1 MNKKPARRAGGEK
14 QKRCDGTQTK
24 KNMRQQKK
32 GKTMKRVLLL
42 GDSIRMGYDTK
53 VKELLKDEYEVVY
66 SGDNGR
72 FAAYTLWQLNQ
83 YYKNEGKFDLV
94 HWNNGYWD
102 MNIEAPMKEA
112 IHPLEEYLAVCGRL
126 IRLMKQQLD
135 SDLLYDFGFHKKD
148 NDELIGSGGLTFN
161 QQQGIWELGC
171 NLRRDCWNQG
181 YGTEA
186 AAAILSF
193 AENTLHIH
201 RVMARH
207 AKDNTASG
215 RVLEKNGFSFVR
227 ECWDQKWSGS
237 HRFECREYIW
247 KSEKE
252 EEKNSAAR
260 NEVERFY
267 DDEYEEWDRL
277 EWHTPEFE
285 VTKRYMEEYIPN
297 DTPQKILD
305 IGGGPGR
312 YSIFLAQ
319 KGHDVTLFDLSGKN
333 IRQAIEK
340 AQEADVLLD
349 SCIHGDALR
358 LSEYLY
364 KAEQYDVVLLMGP
377 LYHLMREQD
386 REKALQEALR
396 VLKPGGLLFA
406 SFISTYAPIQDYA
419 SGLYDFGDM
428 DRLLAGLEDGTAQ
441 PGKNFTNSYFCGEK
455 EAEDMMEKA
464 GLCQLAFAGVENILC
479 GKEELLH
486 KLASQQQ
493 EKWLNLAW
501 RLSQDRKLLG
511 MSEHFLYIGRKQ

>member
-1 MNKKPARRAGGEK
+1 MGKSMKTPILETSRLWLKPLKEEDAPGAFLWTGDPK
-14 QKRCDGTQTK
+14 VSWY
-24 KNMRQQKK
+24 MRYE
-32 GKTMKRVLLL
+32 THESLE
-42 GDSIRMGYDTK
+42 DTK
-53 VKELLKDEYEVVY
+53 QWL
-66 SGDNGR
+66 R
-72 FAAYTLWQLNQ
+72 
-83 YYKNEGKFDLV
+83 
-94 HWNNGYWD
+94 
-102 MNIEAPMKEA
+102 
-112 IHPLEEYLAVCGRL
+112 EEE
-126 IRLMKQQLD
+126 KQLD

-171 NLRRDCWNQG
+171 NLRRDCWNQS

-207 AKDNTASG
+207 AKDNAASG

-252 EEKNSAAR
+252 EEKNNAAR

>member
-1 MNKKPARRAGGEK
+1 M
-14 QKRCDGTQTK
+14 
-24 KNMRQQKK
+24 
-32 GKTMKRVLLL
+32 
-42 GDSIRMGYDTK
+42 I
-53 VKELLKDEYEVVY
+53 
-66 SGDNGR
+66 
-72 FAAYTLWQLNQ
+72 
-83 YYKNEGKFDLV
+83 
-94 HWNNGYWD
+94 
-102 MNIEAPMKEA
+102 
-112 IHPLEEYLAVCGRL
+112 
-126 IRLMKQQLD
+126 LD
-135 SDLLYDFGFHKKD
+135 FIKKD

-207 AKDNTASG
+207 AKDNAASG

-227 ECWDQKWSGS
+227 ECWDQKWSSS

-285 VTKRYMEEYIPN
+285 VTKKRYMEEYIPN

-305 IGGGPGR
+305 IGGGSGR

-386 REKALQEALR
+386 RGKS
-396 VLKPGGLLFA
+396 P
-406 SFISTYAPIQDYA
+406 
-419 SGLYDFGDM
+419 
-428 DRLLAGLEDGTAQ
+428 AGGTA
-441 PGKNFTNSYFCGEK
+441 GVKAGWAFVRILYFDVCANS
-455 EAEDMMEKA
+455 
-464 GLCQLAFAGVENILC
+464 GLCQRTVRFRRYGQTPSPVWRT
-479 GKEELLH
+479 ELHNLV
-486 KLASQQQ
+486 KISQTPISVG
-493 EKWLNLAW
+493 EK
-501 RLSQDRKLLG
+501 RRK
-511 MSEHFLYIGRKQ
+511 I

>member
-1 MNKKPARRAGGEK
+1 
-14 QKRCDGTQTK
+14 
-24 KNMRQQKK
+24 MRE
-32 GKTMKRVLLL
+32 T
-42 GDSIRMGYDTK
+42 
-53 VKELLKDEYEVVY
+53 
-66 SGDNGR
+66 
-72 FAAYTLWQLNQ
+72 
-83 YYKNEGKFDLV
+83 
-94 HWNNGYWD
+94 
-102 MNIEAPMKEA
+102 
-112 IHPLEEYLAVCGRL
+112 
-126 IRLMKQQLD
+126 
-135 SDLLYDFGFHKKD
+135 
-148 NDELIGSGGLTFN
+148 
-161 QQQGIWELGC
+161 
-171 NLRRDCWNQG
+171 
-181 YGTEA
+181 
-186 AAAILSF
+186 
-193 AENTLHIH
+193 
-201 RVMARH
+201 
-207 AKDNTASG
+207 
-215 RVLEKNGFSFVR
+215 NGFSFVR
-227 ECWDQKWSGS
+227 ERWDQKWSGS

-247 KSEKE
+247 KSEKK

-285 VTKRYMEEYIPN
+285 VTKRYMEEYIPG